1 MSTQPF
7 NELSDVYEAM
17 IDWPKRLANEE
28 PFYRRV
34 FDRVG
39 ARRLLDVACGT
50 GHHAAH
56 FHRWGLHVEGADVSP
71 NMIERARDRFGEQD
85 GLRWTVRA
93 FDQPAV
99 EDEPFDVTICIGN
112 SLSLASDHRT
122 VERAVGEMIAALRP
136 GGLAVI
142 HVLNLWQLP
151 DGPCQWQKCQR
162 TRVGYADVLIIKG
175 VHRAGNRGYVDLI
188 VADADGHML
197 HNESAPLLGL
207 EAAELDTMARQA
219 GAGAAE
225 FFGGYRNQPYERP
238 TSIDLVMVAEK

>member
-7 NELSDVYEAM
+7 NDLSDVYEAM

-56 FHRWGLHVEGADVSP
+56 FHRWGLYVEGADVSP
-71 NMIERARDRFGEQD
+71 NMIERARARFGEQE

-99 EDEPFDVTICIGN
+99 NDEPFDVAICIGN
-112 SLSLASDHRT
+112 SLSLAPDRRT

-151 DGPCQWQKCQR
+151 DGPCHWQKCQR
-162 TRVGYADVLIIKG
+162 NRVGKGDVLILKG
-175 VHRAGNRGYVDLI
+175 VHRAGNRGYVDLV
-188 VADADGHML
+188 VADPDGRML
-197 HNESAPLLGL
+197 HNESAPLQGL
-207 EAAELDTMARQA
+207 EADEMETMARQA
-219 GAGAAE
+219 GARTVE
-225 FFGGYRNQPYERP
+225 FFGGYRDQPYDRS
-238 TSIDLVMVAEK
+238 TSIDLVMVAER